1 MIFSG
6 TVLQEIL
13 RHGLIS
19 VLIASRLNQVVKPS
33 AKIKTFKESSFH
45 PCLQFQSFT
54 NHLFQVVE
62 YMRGA
67 GISPKV
73 PDIPDIPDDTLEED
87 FDKRFNM

>member
-6 TVLQEIL
+6 IVLQEIL
-13 RHGLIS
+13 RHWLIS

-33 AKIKTFKESSFH
+33 AKIKSLKNPVFILAFSFKVSQITF
-45 PCLQFQSFT
+45 
-54 NHLFQVVE
+54 FQVVE